1 MQEIA
6 PQSSNMHVAASGNL
20 QAQGNS
26 EGFRSAG
33 SAEIHVGGCGANLA
47 HHGVT
52 QAFQQVPSM
61 NVLPASWQHQVGH
74 STEQPFAGPVGLNQQ
89 QQQPPP
95 LDANNQLLAE
105 RLSDVP
111 RLAEYHLAAPAPAGS
126 RILQLVSQAGLK
138 EGDFL
143 FIEPGTMQQEANM
156 VVGFGS
162 IILGA
167 PLRYNHARGSQVMFA
182 AQQYQPA
189 TQNSDK

>member
-1 MQEIA
+1 MNVHE
-6 PQSSNMHVAASGNL
+6 AATGNL
-20 QAQGNS
+20 QAPGNS

-47 HHGVT
+47 HHGMP

-74 STEQPFAGPVGLNQQ
+74 SAEQPFAGPVGLN

-111 RLAEYHLAAPAPAGS
+111 RLAETIRGIQL
-126 RILQLVSQAGLK
+126 LQIGLV
-138 EGDFL
+138 
-143 FIEPGTMQQEANM
+143 I
-156 VVGFGS
+156 
-162 IILGA
+162 
-167 PLRYNHARGSQVMFA
+167 
-182 AQQYQPA
+182 
-189 TQNSDK
+189 